1 MKRALTAAGVIICLA
16 ASAAAAQSKREFA
29 VHAKKYAFSPARI
42 QVAQDDVVKV
52 TFTAEDIAHSFT
64 IDDYRI
70 AKRAEAGQTVTFEFR
85 ADRPGTHRIY
95 CNLTNDDGCRRMH
108 GELVVRQR
116 N

>member
-1 MKRALTAAGVIICLA
+1 MKRALIAGVIICLA
-16 ASAAAAQSKREFA
+16 AAAAAQSKREFT
-29 VHAKKYAFSPARI
+29 VHAKRFAFTPARI
-42 QVAQDDVVKV
+42 DVTEDDMVKV
-52 TFTAEDIAHSFT
+52 TFTAGDIAHSFT
-64 IDDYRI
+64 IDEYRI

-95 CNLTNDDGCRRMH
+95 CNLTNDEGCRRMH